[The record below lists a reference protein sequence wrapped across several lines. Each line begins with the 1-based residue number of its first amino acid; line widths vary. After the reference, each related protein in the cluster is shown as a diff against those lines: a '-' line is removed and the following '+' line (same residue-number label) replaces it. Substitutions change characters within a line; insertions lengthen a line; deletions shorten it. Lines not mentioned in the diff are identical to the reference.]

1 MKTLPLSLIAEPAW
15 RKLAAS
21 LDAAGGNGDAA
32 ISTAELDKAIDKA
45 ALGATPPS
53 DLSSL
58 RALRA
63 FVVHWGEGPS
73 GSPPAADSL
82 GGGGY
87 APHALYAA
95 HLGGQA
101 TLPKAPV
108 LLRDPVVEDACTHV
122 YGVPSNSRDIEDRQ
136 SVLIP
141 LDDRE
146 LHLIELK
153 YQDTRPLRDLEF
165 NYREPGTLS
174 WRTARGDEWFELLS
188 REKRGEV
195 EIKRES
201 DHGGPWINNPIR
213 VKVDVLLPDG
223 RVHEVGRKFLDFHV
237 HDAHSPDSSGYPETD
252 NISNGYENLPRGKL
266 PPGSLL
272 RLTPLH
278 ENRKPWEADRVVAA
292 QLSWVKPIY
301 RPDHEEQVCVH
312 QGSTWEKPAPLGY
325 PVDPNR
331 TIAAVLVT
339 WTDHGG
345 MSSGNVRL
353 PGQQGDWRSPRYNI
367 GSGETELIPV
377 GRRAENGRLHIEGS
391 GMELNRIE
399 VMYAD

>member
-1 MKTLPLSLIAEPAW
+1 MKTMPFSQIAEPAW
-15 RKLAAS
+15 RKLATAV
-21 LDAAGGNGDAA
+21 DEAGGGGDGAVS
-32 ISTAELDKAIDKA
+32 IAELDRAIEKATADVL
-45 ALGATPPS
+45 LGPDVSA
-53 DLSSL
+53 L
-58 RALRA
+58 RALRT
-63 FVVHWGEGPS
+63 FVLHCGEGPAAA
-73 GSPPAADSL
+73 SPPGGDL

-87 APHALYAA
+87 SPHALHAA
-95 HLGGQA
+95 HLSGQP
-101 TLPKAPV
+101 TLPKPPL
-108 LLRDPVVEDACTHV
+108 LLRAPLEEDSCTQL
-122 YGVPSNSRDIEDRQ
+122 YQVPAGARDVEDRQ

-165 NYREPGTLS
+165 NYREPGALA
-174 WRTARGDEWFELLS
+174 WRTARGDEWFELLAK
-188 REKRGEV
+188 EKRGEV

-252 NISNGYENLPRGKL
+252 NISNGYERLPRGKL
-266 PPGSLL
+266 PAGSLL
-272 RLTPLH
+272 RLTPVH
-278 ENRKPWEADRVVAA
+278 ENRKPWEADRTVAA

-301 RPDHEEQVCVH
+301 RPDHQEQVCVH
-312 QGSTWEKPAPLGY
+312 SAASWGKPAAGGY
-325 PVDPNR
+325 PVDPAR

-345 MSSGNVRL
+345 MSSGSLRL
-353 PGQQGDWRSPRYNI
+353 PGPQGDWRSPRYNI

-377 GRRAENGRLHIEGS
+377 GRRAENGLLHVEGD

-399 VMYAD
+399 VLYAE